1 MPHRPRS
8 RPALA
13 LALAAGLALALL
25 ASRPSAGEPPP
36 KRSAAE
42 VADGL
47 RMAGSDGY
55 GQVDWAN
62 LPPWRQTSFFGIRS
76 QGQVFVYVVDCSGS
90 MDDGDRMLRA
100 KTELRRSVGALGF
113 PQRFHVIFYN
123 DRPLPM
129 PGGFPK
135 SADAHAKVDFNAWL
149 RSIEPE
155 GETDPRGALS
165 QALNFRPDAV
175 FLLSDGE
182 FPAGTAEA
190 IARMNRRKVPIHCVD
205 LAGGAGG
212 NQLRQIAADSQ
223 GQYAARP

>member
-1 MPHRPRS
+1 MPERPTS
-8 RPALA
+8 KPALA
-13 LALAAGLALALL
+13 VAAVAIVLGASLAPAA
-25 ASRPSAGEPPP
+25 EPPP
-36 KRSAAE
+36 KRSASE

-47 RMAGSDGY
+47 RMPGDGY
-55 GQVDWAN
+55 GPVDWAN
-62 LPPWRQTSFFGIRS
+62 LPAWRQTSFFGIRS

-90 MDDGDRMLRA
+90 MDGGDRMTRA
-100 KTELRRSVGALGF
+100 KAELRRSVGALDF

-135 SADAHAKVDFNAWL
+135 SADGRAKVDFNAWL

-155 GETDPRGALS
+155 GETDPRGAMG

-182 FPAGTAEA
+182 FPPGTAEA
-190 IARMNRRKVPIHCVD
+190 IGQMNRRKIPIHCVD
-205 LAGGAGG
+205 LSGGAGG
-212 NQLRQIAADSQ
+212 NQLRQVAADSK